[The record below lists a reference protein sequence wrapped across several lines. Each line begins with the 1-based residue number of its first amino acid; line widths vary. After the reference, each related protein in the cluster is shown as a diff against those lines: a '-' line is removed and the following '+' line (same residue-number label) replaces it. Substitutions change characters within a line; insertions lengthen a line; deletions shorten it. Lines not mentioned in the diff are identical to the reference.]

1 MSQTQ
6 PAPELRTRQHQ
17 WISPAADP
25 AAAATMGGLDLL
37 QAMQRGEHPA
47 PPLASTLGFGALTVE
62 PGRVVVEL
70 LPAEFHLN
78 PLGTMHGGVI
88 AALLDTACGC
98 AVHSLLPP
106 GVGYTSLDLS
116 TRFLRPV
123 TPETGPIR
131 CVGTVLHHGRRTAS
145 AEASLLDGD
154 GRLLA
159 HATSTCMTF
168 PLPEKPF
175 RPDPP
180 GRAPAA

>member
-1 MSQTQ
+1 
-6 PAPELRTRQHQ
+6 
-17 WISPAADP
+17 
-25 AAAATMGGLDLL
+25 MGGLDLL
-37 QAMQRGEHPA
+37 LAIQRGEHPA

-70 LPAEFHLN
+70 EPAEFHLN

-98 AVHSLLPP
+98 AVHSLLPA
-106 GVGYTSLDLS
+106 GVGYSSLDLS

-123 TPETGPIR
+123 TPRTGPIR
-131 CVGTVLHHGRRTAS
+131 CVGTVLNQGRRTAT
-145 AEASLLDGD
+145 AEASLLDGE

-168 PLPEKPF
+168 PLREESF
-175 RPDPP
+175 RADAP
-180 GRAPAA
+180 GRHPAA